1 MSYVITED
9 PMDLQKMDL
18 AQLRRT
24 LEAPSTT
31 NTKKRMAAVALLMV
45 TNFSRVGEIANMTI
59 EELYA
64 AKEVDPG
71 LLFFCIEV
79 IQKLFS
85 VSLVFSS
92 KAAVTPEIG
101 YLNCIKCYPKC

>member
-1 MSYVITED
+1 
-9 PMDLQKMDL
+9 MDLQKIDL

-24 LEAPSTT
+24 LESPSTT
-31 NTKKRMAAVALLMV
+31 KYKKRMAAVALLMV

-59 EELYA
+59 EELHA

-71 LLFFCIEV
+71 VFFCTEV

>member
-1 MSYVITED
+1 
-9 PMDLQKMDL
+9 MDLQKIDL

-24 LEAPSTT
+24 LESPSTT
-31 NTKKRMAAVALLMV
+31 KYKKRMAAVALLMV

-71 LLFFCIEV
+71 VFFA
-79 IQKLFS
+79 LR
-85 VSLVFSS
+85 
-92 KAAVTPEIG
+92 
-101 YLNCIKCYPKC
+101 

>member
-24 LEAPSTT
+24 LQSTSTT
-31 NTKKRMAAVALLMV
+31 KYQARKAAVSLLMV
-45 TNFSRVGEIANMTI
+45 TNFSRVGEIANMSM
-59 EELYA
+59 EELSE
-64 AKEVDPG
+64 AKEVDPVVV
-71 LLFFCIEV
+71 FCTEV

-85 VSLVFSS
+85 VSFSF
-92 KAAVTPEIG
+92 
-101 YLNCIKCYPKC
+101 

>member
-18 AQLRRT
+18 AQLRLT
-24 LEAPSTT
+24 LQAASATKY
-31 NTKKRMAAVALLMV
+31 KKRMSAVALLMI

-59 EELYA
+59 DELHA

-71 LLFFCIEV
+71 FFCIEV
-79 IQKLFS
+79 IQKLFP
-85 VSLVFSS
+85 VS
-92 KAAVTPEIG
+92 
-101 YLNCIKCYPKC
+101 

>member
-1 MSYVITED
+1 
-9 PMDLQKMDL
+9 MDL

-31 NTKKRMAAVALLMV
+31 KYKKRMAAVALLMV

-71 LLFFCIEV
+71 FFFIEV

-92 KAAVTPEIG
+92 KGGSNT
-101 YLNCIKCYPKC
+101 

>member
-24 LEAPSTT
+24 LEAPTT
-31 NTKKRMAAVALLMV
+31 TKYKKRMSAVALLMI

-64 AKEVDPG
+64 AKEVDPV
-71 LLFFCIEV
+71 FFFFFFFFF
-79 IQKLFS
+79 LH
-85 VSLVFSS
+85 
-92 KAAVTPEIG
+92 
-101 YLNCIKCYPKC
+101 